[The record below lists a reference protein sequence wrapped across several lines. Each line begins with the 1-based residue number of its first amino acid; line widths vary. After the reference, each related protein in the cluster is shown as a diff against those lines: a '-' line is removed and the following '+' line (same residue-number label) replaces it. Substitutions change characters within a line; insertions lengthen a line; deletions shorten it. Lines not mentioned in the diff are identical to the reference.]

1 MTDFLPASA
10 PGMKE
15 MIPSSVT
22 KLVKRIDRLFFLL
35 VFLPTLAAS
44 AYYGLIASDIYISES
59 TFVIRKPSQQASS
72 GLGLFLKS
80 SGLSPSGED
89 NYIVRDYVMSRT
101 ALREI
106 DKKLDLRRT
115 FSSPDI
121 DILNRFSMI
130 DGDESFEALFKYYKK
145 HVEVTIQSDSTI
157 ITLETRAF
165 TGQDAM
171 LINELLLELSE
182 DLINRLNDRAMRDS
196 ITFAQREV
204 SEAQASNRDA
214 VLALSKYRN
223 DHKVLDPEV
232 QSSIPLQQVS
242 RLQDDLVAA
251 LVQRS
256 QIQSLAP
263 NNPQIKSIDQRIA
276 LLRDQIQKGEAEVA
290 GGNQSLASKASEY
303 QRRRL
308 DKEFSEKVLTGALSS
323 LEQAR
328 NDVQRKQL
336 YLDRIAEPNM
346 PDKALEPKR
355 LRSVAAVFLVG
366 VMLWLIMTMVTAGIK
381 EHQE

>member
-1 MTDFLPASA
+1 MTDFLPTHD
-10 PGMKE
+10 PGMKG
-15 MIPSSVT
+15 IILSSVT
-22 KLVKRIDRLFFLL
+22 KLIKRIDRLFVIL
-35 VFLPTLAAS
+35 VFLPTLVAS
-44 AYYGLIASDIYISES
+44 MYYGLIVSDIYISES
-59 TFVIRKPSQQASS
+59 SFIIRKPSQQSAS
-72 GLGLFLKS
+72 GLGLFLKG
-80 SGLSPSGED
+80 SGLSSSND
-89 NYIVRDYVMSRT
+89 DSYIVRDYVMSRA

-115 FSSPDI
+115 FSSPQI
-121 DILNRFSMI
+121 DLINRFSAI
-130 DGDESFEALFKYYKK
+130 DNDESFEAFYKYYKK
-145 HVEVTIQSDSTI
+145 HVDVSIRSDSAI

-182 DLINRLNDRAMRDS
+182 DLINRLNERAMRDS

-204 SEAQASNRDA
+204 SEAQARNREA
-214 VLALSKYRN
+214 VIALSKYRN
-223 DHKVLDPEV
+223 EHKVLDPDV
-232 QSSIPLQQVS
+232 QSSILLQQVS
-242 RLQDDLVAA
+242 RLQDELIAA
-251 LVQRS
+251 LAQRS
-256 QIQSLAP
+256 QIESVAP
-263 NNPQIKSIDQRIA
+263 NNPQIKSIDRRIA
-276 LLRDQIQKGEAEVA
+276 LLQDQIQKSEGEVT

-328 NDVQRKQL
+328 NDAQRKQL
-336 YLDRIAEPNM
+336 YLDRIADPDI

-355 LRSVAAVFLVG
+355 LRGIVAVFLVG
-366 VMLWLIMTMVTAGIK
+366 VVLWLIMTMVTAGIK